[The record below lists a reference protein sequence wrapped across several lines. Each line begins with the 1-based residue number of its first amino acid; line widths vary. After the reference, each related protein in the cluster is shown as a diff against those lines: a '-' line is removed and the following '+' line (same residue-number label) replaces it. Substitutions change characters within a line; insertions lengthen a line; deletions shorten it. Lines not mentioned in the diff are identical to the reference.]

1 MSSELRENSGKILQY
16 YDELKSAETSE
27 AEYGRALYQKKKDD
41 DINRI
46 AFMQMNAELTGLS
59 LEFRNLYGIEPT
71 GVYKERLYKIATF
84 SEDGNPVLDS
94 YGNQVYESY
103 YDAEELVKAANLS
116 ADTHFFVDYNA
127 TSETSRLHVPFNPPQ
142 YRAWSGDKVYKGL
155 SRRFYKTELRMYQLI
170 KQIQTASGSYSWDNI
185 SANVFDCNTPAWFYT
200 DTKGN
205 IQYDK
210 TSVSVNKD
218 AIEALAPGG
227 GEYPYTVSLSNPRQ
241 NYMYTKDLAEGTLV
255 SFKFS
260 NNTTIGLAYVVENI
274 GGKILLDLL
283 SYSGKLVSDPYTQYV
298 IKWSG
303 GKNWWKRWWVRVPIL
318 NKNAFTVLVS
328 TTYPRDTTVLLRLLQ
343 EYEQNYITNTL
354 YYLEKIQE
362 PDDGTVHS
370 IQLLRAVKEAFTIF
384 NHSGKTNTDIATI
397 ISEIRIRLADSSLY
411 GSNID
416 TSPVAIPQRAIDIN
430 TKMKT
435 SEIFGKV
442 YASINARINK
452 RTGTL
457 RELIKYAFNT
467 NEAKKTQELKET
479 GMKIFGRNFEVYR
492 LTEDGNNSVMI
503 TVSLERQTSEEFFAT
518 VKWLSEI
525 YIVSNNEALEPVQVR
540 IENMEVVAETVYE
553 TDSSEADGYEKI
565 LTDKEDTKKLISS
578 GIVVLTVSSV
588 ITDKFLTKENARI
601 VKVL

>member
-1 MSSELRENSGKILQY
+1 MSSELRENSNKILQY

-27 AEYGRALYQKKKDD
+27 EEYGRALFQKKKED
-41 DINRI
+41 DINRV
-46 AFMQMNAELTGLS
+46 AFLAMNAELTGLS

-71 GVYKERLYKIATF
+71 GIYKERLYRIASF
-84 SEDGNPVLDS
+84 SEDGKPLVDS
-94 YGNQVYESY
+94 FGNQVYESY

-116 ADTHFFVDYNA
+116 SETHFFVDYNA
-127 TSETSRLHVPFNPPQ
+127 NSETSGLHIPFNPPQ

-155 SRRFYKTELRMYQLI
+155 SRRFYKTELRMYQLM

-185 SANVFDCNTPAWFYT
+185 TANVFDCNTPAWFYT

-210 TSVSVNKD
+210 TSISVNKD

-241 NYMYTKDLAEGTLV
+241 NYMYTKDLAEGTLL

-260 NNTTIGLAYVVENI
+260 NDSKIGLAYVVENS
-274 GGKILLDLL
+274 GGKILLDLV
-283 SYSGKLVSDPYTQYV
+283 SYNGKLTSTPYTQYI

-303 GKNWWKRWWVRVPIL
+303 GKYWWKKWWVRVPIL

-328 TTYPRDTTVLLRLLQ
+328 TTYPKDTAVLLRLLQ
-343 EYEQNYITNTL
+343 EYEQNYIINIL

-362 PDDGTVHS
+362 PDEGTIYS
-370 IQLLRAVKEAFTIF
+370 LQLLRNVRDAFAVF
-384 NHSGKTNTDIATI
+384 NASEKTNSDINTI
-397 ISEIRIRLADSSLY
+397 ISAIRTRLSDSSLY

-416 TSPVAIPQRAIDIN
+416 SSPIAIPQRATDIN

-435 SEIFGKV
+435 TEIFGKV
-442 YASINARINK
+442 YATINTRINK

-467 NEAKKTQELKET
+467 NEAKKIQELRET

-492 LTEDGNNSVMI
+492 LAENGNNSTTI

-525 YIVSNNEALEPVQVR
+525 YVVSNNESLEPVQVR
-540 IENMEVVAETVYE
+540 IENMEVVAETIYE
-553 TDSSEADGYEKI
+553 TDSSEAEGYEKI
-565 LTDKEDTKKLISS
+565 LINKEDTKKLISS
-578 GIVVLTVSSV
+578 GIVVLTVSSI
-588 ITDKFLTKENARI
+588 ITDKFLTKESARI